1 MTSTEYVQP
10 LDIPED
16 RLDKRD
22 SHCNHFDDLSE
33 QLIKSCDLNKKPRKG
48 KVIQASQNNDLE
60 QKKPR
65 RKDTPALHTPPPI
78 PAILSDFSDNLLQ
91 RYEISEKLQK
101 EKGTSLS
108 QVTDLEQ
115 KKPRRKDTPAI
126 HIPPLVTD
134 FVTYFIMRGLLT
146 QKEGKQVGLTEQL
159 GMLKCNSRRLN
170 SGDFLDLKSC
180 FPSSCFWNIL
190 SNTPRKVDVKH
201 FFRSHLLVFT
211 GNGQLSKN
219 KTHPFAHSH
228 WTQ

>member
-1 MTSTEYVQP
+1 MLGEGWWLEFPAGTDPFSWCGFSESRIRPKVTTHKKLQEKTFSMTSTEYVQP

-22 SHCNHFDDLSE
+22 SHCNHLDDLSE

-101 EKGTSLS
+101 EKGTPLS

-126 HIPPLVTD
+126 HIPPLVTG
-134 FVTYFIMRGLLT
+134 IKLLR
-146 QKEGKQVGLTEQL
+146 EEKQTVIVEDEEKDGE
-159 GMLKCNSRRLN
+159 K
-170 SGDFLDLKSC
+170 
-180 FPSSCFWNIL
+180 FPL
-190 SNTPRKVDVKH
+190 
-201 FFRSHLLVFT
+201 
-211 GNGQLSKN
+211 
-219 KTHPFAHSH
+219 
-228 WTQ
+228 